1 MEELTMLV
9 RLAGGE
15 QEAVTRLRAAGFRGV
30 KDLARADIDELSRES
45 GLTLAAS
52 RRLVRAAL
60 ESSEPLPERK
70 LRAPRSG
77 LEVVSPSA
85 TSGEE
90 RHPHGIAGGPESPA
104 PTADPKAATGQGVS
118 KQESSALTGEAPREE
133 HDRHSFWRFG

>member
-60 ESSEPLPERK
+60 
-70 LRAPRSG
+70 
-77 LEVVSPSA
+77 
-85 TSGEE
+85 
-90 RHPHGIAGGPESPA
+90 
-104 PTADPKAATGQGVS
+104 
-118 KQESSALTGEAPREE
+118 
-133 HDRHSFWRFG
+133 